1 MNISNNSIIH
11 YEEEQAKAAGKA
23 LSNAL
28 AQNTVLKELDLSNN
42 APYFGSQGPAFA
54 KEFAAGLGTNGAMA
68 KFTFSGYTY
77 KEGPPVT
84 IETSMTEADFSSKK
98 LGPSGAIMLAAFL
111 PKCQ

>member
-1 MNISNNSIIH
+1 
-11 YEEEQAKAAGKA
+11 
-23 LSNAL
+23 
-28 AQNTVLKELDLSNN
+28 
-42 APYFGSQGPAFA
+42 
-54 KEFAAGLGTNGAMA
+54 MA

-111 PKCQ
+111 PSASKYKNPLCPTPDIFFAIRALTSLNVSDNRIGSGGDLSGVKALAAAIPECR